1 MSRKEFTVYRL
12 HFTSGIHIGD
22 SRDDYGKSLKQLSS
36 DSMYAAIIA
45 TLAKEGKSIPNNGD
59 LGCVISALFPFYQ
72 GNELDST
79 TYFFPRPLAYNLS
92 SIPGINPADA
102 KLVKKVKWIDSEYLE
117 SLLLLKDNLQA
128 EAILNDI
135 NGDYLSKE
143 RINKDFIKTEVTE
156 RVSVSRALDDSTP
169 FYMERLFFL
178 ENSGFFFLVDGDT
191 SLIDEAL
198 PLLSE
203 EGIGTD
209 RNVGNGFFDFD
220 KSLFS
225 IELPDDADYGLS
237 LSTFIPEN
245 KSQLVRLIAG
255 ENVAYELIRLGGWIS
270 TPPHLTLR
278 KNAIYAF
285 APGSV
290 FHSMTSGNGRIV
302 DLAPKGLVEHPVW
315 RCGKALV
322 LPIK

>member
-22 SRDDYGKSLKQLSS
+22 SRDDYGRSLKQLSS
-36 DSMYAAIIA
+36 DSMYAAVTA
-45 TLAKEGKSIPNNGD
+45 TLAKVGESIPYNGD

-72 GNELDST
+72 GNGDESP
-79 TYFFPRPLAYNLS
+79 TYFFPRPLAFNLS
-92 SIPGINPADA
+92 SMTGINPADA
-102 KLVKKVKWIDSEYLE
+102 KLVKRVKWLDSEYLE
-117 SLLLLKDNLQA
+117 SILLGKDRLR
-128 EAILNDI
+128 EETILTDI
-135 NGDYLSKE
+135 YGEYLSKK
-143 RINKDFIKTEVTE
+143 RISKDFIKTEVTE
-156 RVSVSRALDDSTP
+156 RVSVSRSLDHSSP
-169 FYMERLFFL
+169 FYMERVFFI
-178 ENSGFFFLVDGDT
+178 ENSGLYFLVDGDT

-209 RNVGNGFFDFD
+209 RNVGNGFFNFD
-220 KSLFS
+220 KRSLT
-225 IELPDDADYGLS
+225 IELPDDATYGLS

-245 KSQLVRLIAG
+245 KNQLALLMSG

-270 TPPHLTLR
+270 TPPHLTFR

-290 FHSMTSGNGRIV
+290 FYSLISGDGRIA
-302 DLAPKGLVEHPVW
+302 DLAPRGLVDHPVW